1 MQTINTIELVHF
13 SEDYVDVLHDFDLP
27 KEQSQFTAL
36 PKEISIEM
44 VGQYPLV
51 ILSDNVPVGF
61 FVLHATERVKE
72 YSSNPNAMLLTAL
85 SIDHKQQGKGYAK
98 KGMLVLSDFIK
109 REFKECNEVVLVV
122 NHKNIPAQNLY
133 LKVGFVD
140 HGERR
145 IGPIGEQIVMNL
157 HI

>member
-44 VGQYPLV
+44 VGQYPIV

-109 REFKECNEVVLVV
+109 REFKECNEVVLGV

-145 IGPIGEQIVMNL
+145 LGPIGEQIVMNL

>member
-27 KEQSQFTAL
+27 EEQSQFTAL

-44 VGQYPLV
+44 VGQYPIV

-61 FVLHATERVKE
+61 FVLHATVRVKE

-85 SIDHKQQGKGYAK
+85 SIDHKQQGNGYAK
-98 KGMLVLSDFIK
+98 KGMLALSDFIK
-109 REFKECNEVVLVV
+109 REFKECHEVVLVV

-145 IGPIGEQIVMNL
+145 MGPIGEQIVMNL

>member
-27 KEQSQFTAL
+27 EEQSQFTAL

-44 VGQYPLV
+44 VGQYPIV

-85 SIDHKQQGKGYAK
+85 SIDHKQQGNGYAK
-98 KGMLVLSDFIK
+98 KGMLALSDFIK
-109 REFKECNEVVLVV
+109 REFKECNEVALVV

-145 IGPIGEQIVMNL
+145 MGPIGEQIVMNL

>member
-27 KEQSQFTAL
+27 EEQSQFTAL

-44 VGQYPLV
+44 VGQYPIV

-72 YSSNPNAMLLTAL
+72 YSSNPNAMLLTAF

-98 KGMLVLSDFIK
+98 KGMLALSNFIK
-109 REFKECNEVVLVV
+109 REFKECDEVVLVV

-140 HGERR
+140 HGERKM
-145 IGPIGEQIVMNL
+145 GPIGEQIVMNL